1 MLLFC
6 NITNIIIK
14 IYTSGCNQLANS
26 NDQIWRDVNGQVY
39 SIFFHVILNIIMHP
53 SKKGMHIA
61 LTVHQQFSFIFFAED
76 EHIETKFIIQVYHG
90 NI

>member
-6 NITNIIIK
+6 NTTNIIIK

-26 NDQIWRDVNGQVY
+26 NDKICRDVNGQVY

-61 LTVHQQFSFIFFAED
+61 LMLSVGFRSFFFAED
-76 EHIETKFIIQVYHG
+76 EHIKTEFGLQVYLN